1 MSRGLFRLNALPA
14 EAAEAELGQCSGCSA
29 WAHHLAAA
37 RPFASEDALFR
48 AAEQAFDALGAE
60 DWTQAFASHPRL
72 GQKKS
77 DRQTET
83 ANTWSASEQSGVR
96 GAEEQT
102 KQALAELN
110 DQYFQRHGFTFIL
123 CATGKSAAEMV
134 EAVRARL
141 PNSTEEERR
150 IAAVEQRKITRL
162 RLERLLEK

>member
-1 MSRGLFRLNALPA
+1 MSTGLERLNNLSA
-14 EAAEAELGQCSGCSA
+14 EAAEAELLQCSGCSA
-29 WAHHLAAA
+29 WAHQLTAA

-48 AAEQAFDALGAE
+48 AAERAFDALGTE
-60 DWTQAFASHPRL
+60 DWTEAFASHPRL

-77 DRQTET
+77 DRQTDT
-83 ANTWSASEQSGVR
+83 ANAWSAAEQSGVKS
-96 GAEEQT
+96 AEEET

-110 DQYFQRHGFTFIL
+110 DRYFQRHGFIFIL
-123 CATGKSAAEMV
+123 CAAGRSALEMV

-150 IAAVEQRKITRL
+150 LAAAEQRKITRL